1 MNRYHLMLAL
11 FTAVLV
17 WSGIAPKDYPT
28 WALEVAPAVLG
39 VVLLLATRKRFRFS
53 DFAYWVMLAHAVIL
67 MVGGHYTYAEVPL
80 FDWLREPMGWSRNNY
95 DKVGHFMQ
103 GFSPAVITAEIL
115 WRKRVVSSRGWLA
128 FLTICVCMA
137 VSAVYELI
145 EWLVAVL
152 SQEAADSFLGTQ
164 GYVWDTQSDML
175 WCLIGACTMMLV
187 VLPLRGGIAD
197 KGGMAQTKKI
207 TRKG

>member
-1 MNRYHLMLAL
+1 MNRYDWMLVI

-28 WALEVAPAVLG
+28 WALEVSPAVIG
-39 VVLLLATRKRFRFS
+39 AVLLVATRKRFQFS
-53 DFAYWVMLAHAVIL
+53 DFAYWVMLAHAVVL

-103 GFSPAVITAEIL
+103 GFSPAVIALEIL
-115 WRKRVVSSRGWLA
+115 WRNQVVKSRGWLV

-152 SQEAADSFLGTQ
+152 SQEAADAFLGTQ
-164 GYVWDTQSDML
+164 GYEWDTQSDML
-175 WCLIGACTMMLV
+175 WCLIGACTMML
-187 VLPLRGGIAD
+187 LQGFGGGLR
-197 KGGMAQTKKI
+197 
-207 TRKG
+207 RR